1 MSLHPGVVAAR
12 TQASGSG
19 TAGDAPVVLLACE
32 QSPRL
37 RAARARGV
45 KVKLRAAGSSVR
57 NAHRVM
63 TTGDAVSANNDCVDE
78 IVPSDNLGALMRLIS
93 RPTAAGPPRSVI
105 LVSRAGGKRPESLK
119 GSGLF
124 DSRQH
129 SQRLSQI
136 MDPANPASFNHR
148 TELLSTGRRYHFV
161 DQLPTNYD
169 PATTTT
175 IVCIHGFPDLWSVP
189 FPVLPWGDTHARA
202 GTGGATRS
210 SRG

>member
-1 MSLHPGVVAAR
+1 MGSWERSPRATGRERDAGVAAPE
-12 TQASGSG
+12 TSH
-19 TAGDAPVVLLACE
+19 T
-32 QSPRL
+32 L
-37 RAARARGV
+37 RRGYRG
-45 KVKLRAAGSSVR
+45 L
-57 NAHRVM
+57 
-63 TTGDAVSANNDCVDE
+63 TTGDAVSASNDCVDE
-78 IVPSDNLGALMRLIS
+78 IVPSDILGALMRLIS

-124 DSRQH
+124 DTRQH

-169 PATTTT
+169 PATTKTL
-175 IVCIHGFPDLWSVP
+175 ICVHGFPDIWY
-189 FPVLPWGDTHARA
+189 VLSG
-202 GTGGATRS
+202 
-210 SRG
+210 